1 VRPSP
6 PDFDDSHRLDAA
18 DFSRTRLVAFCGM
31 SGSGKTTAIRR
42 LCETHRDFC
51 DRAAVVVAPAEA
63 ACAADR
69 GALLVVEEV
78 RRPSEVR
85 QLWPALR
92 RGATLLVASH
102 VRPAWFAPLRLAA
115 PIRTYAVDDDW
126 RTIARHLERRG
137 IPHTPEAVREYC
149 RAYGANY
156 VDADLIVE
164 RYPEESFDQAL
175 VQFQHH
181 CRIQLAPTTN
191 ARA

>member
-1 VRPSP
+1 MHPSP
-6 PDFDDSHRLDAA
+6 PDFDDALRLDAA

-31 SGSGKTTAIRR
+31 SGAGKTTAIRR
-42 LCETHRDFC
+42 LCETHRDFR
-51 DRAAVVVAPAEA
+51 DRPVVVASPGEA
-63 ACAADR
+63 RCAAAN
-69 GALLVVEEV
+69 GALLVIEEV
-78 RRPSEVR
+78 RRPAEVR

-102 VRPAWFAPLRLAA
+102 VRPAWFAPLRLGA
-115 PIRTYAVDDDW
+115 PIRTYAVDADW

-137 IPHTPEAVREYC
+137 VAHSAEAVREYC

-164 RYPEESFDQAL
+164 RYPDESFDQAL
-175 VQFQHH
+175 IQFQRH
-181 CRIQLAPTTN
+181 CRIQLAPTA